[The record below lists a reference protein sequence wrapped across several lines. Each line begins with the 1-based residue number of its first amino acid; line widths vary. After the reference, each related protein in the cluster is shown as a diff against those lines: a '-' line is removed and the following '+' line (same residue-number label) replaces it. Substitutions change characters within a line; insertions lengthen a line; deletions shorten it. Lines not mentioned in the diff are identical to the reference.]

1 MGAWKSADQ
10 LARWIEQRKE
20 DYGDADSSD
29 YLMLELLRARE
40 RERTSLRIAL
50 AGVTLSLI
58 AFALSVVTLF
68 AS

>member
-1 MGAWKSADQ
+1 MGAWNSADQ

-40 RERTSLRIAL
+40 RERLSFRIAL
-50 AGVTLSLI
+50 AGLALSLI
-58 AFALSVVTLF
+58 ALALSVVTLL